1 MIFDY
6 QNSSVD
12 KKEILEIG
20 KNLFDYL
27 DEIKE
32 KRSFNYDFPESFI
45 FLPEDE
51 KILEEVNNLAEKFK
65 DINSFVVIGIGGSNL
80 GALGVYSALKHKAN
94 KKIIFVETFDPFVL
108 DESLKEIENNNS
120 VLILISK
127 SGTTLESLINFEILK
142 NKLKEVD
149 SNWKEKIVI
158 ITDKNSKLD
167 LYAQKEKLNVLYI
180 PNQVGGRFSFFSP
193 VGLFPL
199 KVVGIDIEKLKE
211 GAIEVNKLFLE
222 KDFENNYSL
231 ISASIV
237 YYHYLN
243 NKNIYNFFLFLPQ
256 LEDLGIFCR
265 QLISESLGKEGR
277 GITPLVSIGTRD
289 LHSMY
294 QLFADGPKDKFTNFV
309 FVENI
314 SQDFVL
320 KNFDFEE
327 IKKFENK
334 NYYQL
339 LKDIYSAVKK
349 SYQKLN
355 LPFFENI
362 FSNLDEKEIGAFM
375 QMKMIETIYLG
386 KLMKINPFNQ
396 PAVENY
402 KKEIN
407 I

>member
-6 QNSSVD
+6 QNSLID

-20 KNLFDYL
+20 ENLFDYL

-32 KRSFNYDFPESFI
+32 RKTFSYDFPESFI

-51 KILEEVNNLAEKFK
+51 KILEEVDNLAEKFK

-80 GALGVYSALKHKAN
+80 GALGVYSALKYKVN
-94 KKIIFVETFDPFVL
+94 KRMIFVETFDPFVL
-108 DESLKEIENNNS
+108 SESLKEIENNNS
-120 VLILISK
+120 ALILISK

-142 NKLKEVD
+142 NKLKEID
-149 SNWKEKIVI
+149 SNWKERVVI

-167 LYAQKEKLNVLYI
+167 LYTQKENLNVLHI

-199 KVVGIDIEKLKE
+199 KVVGFDIEKLKE
-211 GAIEVNKLFLE
+211 GAIEVNKLSLE
-222 KDFENNYSL
+222 KDFENNYPL

-237 YYHYLN
+237 YYYLLN
-243 NKNIYNFFLFLPQ
+243 NKNIYNFFFFLPQ
-256 LEDLGIFCR
+256 LENLGNFCR
-265 QLISESLGKEGR
+265 QLIAESLGKEGK

-294 QLFADGPKDKFTNFV
+294 QLFADGPKDKFTNFI

-314 SQDFVL
+314 DQDFLL
-320 KNFDFEE
+320 KNLEFEGTE
-327 IKKFENK
+327 KFENK

-339 LKDIYSAVKK
+339 MRNIYSAVKK

-375 QMKMIETIYLG
+375 QFKMIETIYLG
-386 KLMKINPFNQ
+386 KLMKINSFNQ
-396 PAVENY
+396 PAVEWY
-402 KKEIN
+402 KKEI